1 MVNDLLLVLKAN
13 LGIRDERRK
22 KNGMGLPAFPTPD
35 ALDAEDEHS
44 PAALYAPVVE
54 TVEDERSGRPAG
66 TLHPVKGEGK
76 DDIIIILGK
85 LETVRINL
93 YHGHV

>member
-1 MVNDLLLVLKAN
+1 
-13 LGIRDERRK
+13 
-22 KNGMGLPAFPTPD
+22 MGLSAFPAPD

-44 PAALYAPVVE
+44 PVILHAPFVE
-54 TVEDERSGRPAG
+54 TVENERSGLPAS
-66 TLHPVKGEGK
+66 TLHPVKGERK
-76 DDIIIILGK
+76 DDIIIIILGK